1 MTRYLPDVNVWFALM
16 QVRHQHHA
24 IAQSWMRALAEPD
37 QICFCRPTQQG
48 LFRLTTTTVVMKQ
61 YAADPVSNATAW
73 NNCTLWL
80 TDPLIPSGKSL
91 LRSARPRPSSGWTLI
106 SQPSPWP
113 GATPWSLRTRPS
125 SSSKAWTLW
134 YWGERSQSSFSTA
147 RNASC
152 GISTEPTCFMR
163 FLPAFCFSRSLRLRE
178 ISPP

>member
-80 TDPLIPSGKSL
+80 TDPLVTFDHEPAGLDPIWKKLAAVRTASPKLWMEAYLAAFAMAGGYSL
-91 LRSARPRPSSGWTLI
+91 VT
-106 SQPSPWP
+106 
-113 GATPWSLRTRPS
+113 TD
-125 SSSKAWTLW
+125 KAFKQFKGLDLVVL
-134 YWGERSQSSFSTA
+134 G
-147 RNASC
+147 
-152 GISTEPTCFMR
+152 
-163 FLPAFCFSRSLRLRE
+163 
-178 ISPP
+178 